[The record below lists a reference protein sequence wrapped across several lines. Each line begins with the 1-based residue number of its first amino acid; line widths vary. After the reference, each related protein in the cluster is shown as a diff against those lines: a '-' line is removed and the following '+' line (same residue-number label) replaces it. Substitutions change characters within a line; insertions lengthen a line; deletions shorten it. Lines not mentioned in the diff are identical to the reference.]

1 MKKTKIALVCVLVG
15 FSVVFAAATLAV
27 AQQVTIGTPLQGNHD
42 SFSESIGSS
51 WSVSGKNWFLNFGG
65 GGANPQFG
73 GNDPSGG
80 LNVGTS
86 IQKGDVTANF
96 RGWASQ
102 GSDRSSTMS
111 SPSVTMMNG
120 QQAYVGDVSEHPFVT
135 GVTPVVGNYNRM
147 RNSTPPA
154 AYNTPL
160 QERLQRMQE
169 EQQLYQKYS
178 GQNAGA
184 QGVVPAKE
192 RTRAATKRR
201 AEKETAAERSTKKSG
216 KAKARSSSGS
226 NRNAGTAERPARSVA
241 EMKRQFDSQ
250 QVDSQKTDTTAKKDV
265 SKGKAKK
272 SRKSTAKKSGKKSRS
287 KKHANA
293 D

>member
-15 FSVVFAAATLAV
+15 FSVVFAAVTVAV

-51 WSVSGKNWFLNFGG
+51 WGISGKNWSLSFGG

-73 GNDPSGG
+73 GNDPNAG

-86 IQKGDVTANF
+86 FQKGDVQGSF

-135 GVTPVVGNYNRM
+135 SVTPVVGNYNRM

-154 AYNTPL
+154 TYNTPL
-160 QERLQRMQE
+160 QERLQRMQS
-169 EQQLYQKYS
+169 EQQLYKKYS
-178 GQNAGA
+178 GKNEEA

-192 RTRAATKRR
+192 RTRAVTKRR
-201 AEKETAAERSTKKSG
+201 AEKETAAERPAAKSG

-226 NRNAGTAERPARSVA
+226 NPGTAERPARSVA
-241 EMKRQFDSQ
+241 EMKRQFNAQ
-250 QVDSQKTDTTAKKDV
+250 QAESQKTDTTAKKDV
-265 SKGKAKK
+265 SKGKTKK
-272 SRKSTAKKSGKKSRS
+272 SKKSTAKKSGKKSRS

>member
-1 MKKTKIALVCVLVG
+1 MKKTKIAIVCVLVG

-73 GNDPSGG
+73 GNDPNAG

-86 IQKGDVTANF
+86 FQKGDVQGNF

-111 SPSVTMMNG
+111 SQSVTMMNG

-135 GVTPVVGNYNRM
+135 SLTPVVGHYTRM
-147 RNSTPPA
+147 RYSTPPA
-154 AYNTPL
+154 TYNTPL
-160 QERLQRMQE
+160 QERLQRMQS
-169 EQQLYQKYS
+169 EQQLYKKYS
-178 GQNAGA
+178 GQNEGA
-184 QGVVPAKE
+184 QGVVPTKE

-201 AEKETAAERSTKKSG
+201 AEKETAAERPAAKSG

-226 NRNAGTAERPARSVA
+226 NPGTAERPARSVA
-241 EMKRQFDSQ
+241 EMKRQFNAQ
-250 QVDSQKTDTTAKKDV
+250 QAESQKTDTMAKKDV
-265 SKGKAKK
+265 SKGKTKK
-272 SRKSTAKKSGKKSRS
+272 SKKSTAKKSGKKSRS
-287 KKHANA
+287 KKHADA